1 MEGLKI
7 YENVKPVPAS
17 EGEEPKS
24 LPDAFCDS
32 FTEMAHLAHENSVAH
47 GFWQPAVRTDT
58 VLFKLSRIALMHSE
72 LSECLEGIRKNLPDD
87 HLPHRSMEVCEL
99 ADTVIRILDYAGGYG
114 LPLADVIL
122 EKMAYNAKRPHL
134 HGDKLA

>member
-1 MEGLKI
+1 MTAPDPK
-7 YENVKPVPAS
+7 AS
-17 EGEEPKS
+17 GGE
-24 LPDAFCDS
+24 FRRS
-32 FTEMAHLAHENSVAH
+32 FTELANEANKNSAAH
-47 GFWQPAVRTDT
+47 GFWKPAARTDT

-72 LSECLEGIRKNLPDD
+72 LSECLEGIRKKLPDD